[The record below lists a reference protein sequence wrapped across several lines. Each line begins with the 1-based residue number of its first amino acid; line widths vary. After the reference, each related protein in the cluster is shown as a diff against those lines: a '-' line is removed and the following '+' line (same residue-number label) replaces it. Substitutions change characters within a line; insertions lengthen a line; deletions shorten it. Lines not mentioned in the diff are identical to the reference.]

1 MDIAG
6 TSLQSVTSAS
16 IKSVRSK
23 MGKPKILLIDGNEHF
38 RKQII
43 WALEGDFEFLE
54 AKDRNTAIQYI
65 GNKKRPDAILTEL
78 FLPPRSDYLD
88 EGFSL
93 LKEFKENAPDVKI
106 IVVTTIDREDII
118 EKTRELGADDYI
130 VKPFTVEHLKNSIQ
144 KLTAGSIAK
153 GIERRRYWRGEDGHQ
168 TDIERRRYWRVP
180 REVSISYRLVDGK
193 FPVSWISR
201 TTNMS
206 SGGLSLSVGRFISE
220 GKSIDLV
227 LDLPI
232 SPSIKATGE
241 VRWTRKAEDTG
252 YHLGVQFSQIRDE
265 DKKLITEYIYH

>member
-1 MDIAG
+1 
-6 TSLQSVTSAS
+6 
-16 IKSVRSK
+16 

-54 AKDRNTAIQYI
+54 AKDRNTAIRCLED
-65 GNKKRPDAILTEL
+65 KKRPDVILTEL

-88 EGFSL
+88 EGL
-93 LKEFKENAPDVKI
+93 TVLKEFKENVPDIKI

-118 EKTRELGADDYI
+118 DKTRELGADDYI
-130 VKPFTVEHLKNSIQ
+130 VKPFTVEQLRNSIQ

-153 GIERRRYWRGEDGHQ
+153 GIERRRYWRGEDGDQ
-168 TDIERRRYWRVP
+168 ADIERRRYWRVP
-180 REVSISYRLVDGK
+180 KEVSVSYGLVDGH

-201 TTNMS
+201 TINMS
-206 SGGLSLSVGRFISE
+206 SAGLSLSVARFIGE
-220 GKSIDLV
+220 GKSLDLV

-241 VRWTRKAEDTG
+241 VRWTRKAEGNG